1 MVKILCT
8 NSKDNFL
15 ELNFLISVNFLSQ
28 QSEQGASKYSMI
40 LSRTCLEDSFVAK
53 FLLALPGRTFPI
65 VSQILDQSFT
75 QVSELKGNFVST
87 YKKKSQF
94 LK

>member
-8 NSKDNFL
+8 NNKDNFL

-40 LSRTCLEDSFVAK
+40 
-53 FLLALPGRTFPI
+53 FL
-65 VSQILDQSFT
+65 VY
-75 QVSELKGNFVST
+75 E
-87 YKKKSQF
+87 
-94 LK
+94 